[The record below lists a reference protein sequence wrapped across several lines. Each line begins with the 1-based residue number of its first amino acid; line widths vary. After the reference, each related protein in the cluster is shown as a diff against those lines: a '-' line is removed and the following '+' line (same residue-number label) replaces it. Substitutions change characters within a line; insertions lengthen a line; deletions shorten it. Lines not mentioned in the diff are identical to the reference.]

1 MKVVRKIDDCTVR
14 LWIAREILDTLPDW
28 FGIPESTAQYV
39 AGCAQYP
46 MWADFENDCCR
57 GFIAMR
63 QTSDC
68 AAEIFVM
75 GVKPQFH
82 RMGIGRELFCALRG
96 EAMRMGLDYLHVK
109 TVQMGRYEEY
119 DKTNMFY
126 RSLGFREL
134 ECLPE
139 LWDAANPCQ
148 LYIMTI

>member
-1 MKVVRKIDDCTVR
+1 MIQRIDVPEDR
-14 LWIAREILDTLPDW
+14 SRIAREILAQLPEW

-39 AGCAQYP
+39 AGCAQMP
-46 MWADFENDCCR
+46 VWADIENRCCR

-63 QTSDC
+63 LTSDC

-82 RMGIGRELFCALRG
+82 RMGIGRALFGAMHE
-96 EAMRMGLDYLHVK
+96 EAKRTGLEYLHVK
-109 TVQMGRYEEY
+109 TVQTGKYEIY
-119 DKTNMFY
+119 DRTNLFY